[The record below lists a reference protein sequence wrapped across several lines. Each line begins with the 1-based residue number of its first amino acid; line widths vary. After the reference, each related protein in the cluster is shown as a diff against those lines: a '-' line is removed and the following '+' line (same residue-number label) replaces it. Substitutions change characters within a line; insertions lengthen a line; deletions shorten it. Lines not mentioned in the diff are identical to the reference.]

1 MSEPDFRSDRSE
13 SAEGKGIAK
22 RARDAYERSARRA
35 LRPVLEPV
43 VEPGARAAGRAVVED
58 LVGFW
63 VLWHLYGGFEGLER
77 YGFHRATIFRKVKRF
92 RQLFGAHPD
101 EYSFPGITLDP
112 KAYWE
117 SASMKVGPRPK
128 R

>member
-1 MSEPDFRSDRSE
+1 MSEDLRSQRSE

-22 RARDAYERSARRA
+22 KAWDVYAAAVQRHVTDPLMPL
-35 LRPVLEPV
+35 LRPGFEAI
-43 VEPGARAAGRAVVED
+43 ARGWLMD

-77 YGFHRATIFRKVKRF
+77 LGYHRSTIFRKLNRF
-92 RQLFGAHPD
+92 RRAFGAHPD
-101 EYSFPGITLDP
+101 EWSTEGLDVDP

-117 SASMKVGPRPK
+117 SASKKFFGTRGAP
-128 R
+128 